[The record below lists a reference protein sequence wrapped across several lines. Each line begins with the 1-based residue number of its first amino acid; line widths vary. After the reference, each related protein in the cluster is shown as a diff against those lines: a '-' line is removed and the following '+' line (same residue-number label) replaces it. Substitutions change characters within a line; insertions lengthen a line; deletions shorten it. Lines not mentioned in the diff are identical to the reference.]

1 MSLDRTKFAIHDV
14 SLQICQKYTIGFDG
28 FVPMTYGTGGGDDQ
42 PPQVVLSEGVH
53 TPVMPASKP
62 KPNGIARYQK
72 PSVSL
77 SPCVASFM
85 FRVSD
90 PDRLSPPAQV
100 CMCRL
105 NGTSNIVFLC
115 EIASMM
121 RVVITYKHFPNHWL
135 HPYSQPSLFLIS
147 V

>member
-1 MSLDRTKFAIHDV
+1 MPKICHWLRWVCPHDI
-14 SLQICQKYTIGFDG
+14 SRHR
-28 FVPMTYGTGGGDDQ
+28 GGGDDQ
-42 PPQVVLSEGVH
+42 PPHVVLSEGVYA
-53 TPVMPASKP
+53 PVMPASKP

-85 FRVSD
+85 FPVSD

-105 NGTSNIVFLC
+105 NGTSNIVFFC
-115 EIASMM
+115 EIASIM
-121 RVVITYKHFPNHWL
+121 RVVITYIFSQPPC
-135 HPYSQPSLFLIS
+135 PYSQKLIAAPSLCVIFDIMQP
-147 V
+147 